1 MSESII
7 TKIKDFCSKYNGKFR
22 QEGDYIT
29 CILDDLFTG
38 DPAKDY
44 RISQKLAE
52 DLPELF
58 DRNIHV
64 EPMMETRKMT
74 IHFTTKD
81 GEYGTLD
88 VENIATGFQIEALNL
103 GNGEFDIGITP
114 IDGMGQHGCF
124 MGYNTR
130 GKEAIF
136 SCSRDAKTKIGGAYT
151 KLYKFR

>member
-1 MSESII
+1 MPEDII
-7 TKIKDFCSKYNGKFR
+7 TKIKKFCDKYGGKFER
-22 QEGDYIT
+22 DGDLAT
-29 CILDDLFTG
+29 CTIKDLYTG
-38 DPAKDY
+38 DEVRDY
-44 RISQKLAE
+44 EISKSLAE
-52 DLPELF
+52 DLPKLF
-58 DRNIHV
+58 EGNIFV
-64 EPMMETRKMT
+64 EPFMEKKKME
-74 IHFTTKD
+74 IHFSTKD
-81 GEYGTLD
+81 REYGTLD
-88 VENIATGFQIEALNL
+88 VDRDATGLQIEALNL